1 MKEYTSN
8 SYIIVIASKSYKNY
22 TTPWLGYFKPSKIK
36 TVITWD
42 ENLKHISTCPSTDR
56 TDT

>member
-22 TTPWLGYFKPSKIK
+22 AIPWLGYFKPREIK
-36 TVITWD
+36 TVTTWD
-42 ENLKHISTCPSTDR
+42 ENLKHVSACPSTDR

>member
-8 SYIIVIASKSYKNY
+8 SYIIVIASKSYKKY
-22 TTPWLGYFKPSKIK
+22 TIPWLGYFKPSKIK

>member
-22 TTPWLGYFKPSKIK
+22 AIPWLGYFKPSKIK